1 MLPIK
6 KQIIIIIP
14 LLILLLGCHKTK
26 QVSSEEITT
35 ITINQNQ
42 NIIYKINQI
51 QIIQNL
57 TTIKNTPNPNYI
69 YYTAGENLSY
79 ENLSLKKEKL
89 QVAYIQNYKFCIYN
103 NEKITQTTLKDCN
116 FIYIYANKNKENS
129 IDFSH
134 INKDFVCWINIENTN
149 IDYPVVQSKDNSYYL
164 HRDIYGNYL
173 YAGTTFLDYRDY
185 YDDSKNLIIYGHNM
199 KNTTMFSELEKFKKE
214 DFFNSNPTIT
224 LTNKNGE
231 RHFKAFAVLLVDKN
245 YDYRVTD
252 FKNDEEYNK
261 FLNKICDESM
271 FKVKNKPTS
280 SDKIMTL
287 TTCSYEFK
295 NARTVVICK
304 EIDN

>member
-1 MLPIK
+1 MKVKSFIRNIITICL
-6 KQIIIIIP
+6 IIIICIC
-14 LLILLLGCHKTK
+14 G
-26 QVSSEEITT
+26 
-35 ITINQNQ
+35 
-42 NIIYKINQI
+42 YKIYSKLYEYKKADN
-51 QIIQNL
+51 
-57 TTIKNTPNPNYI
+57 I
-69 YYTAGENLSY
+69 YNDLR
-79 ENLSLKKEKL
+79 KEK
-89 QVAYIQNYKFCIYN
+89 NYTNKN
-103 NEKITQTTLKDCN
+103 SSNKT
-116 FIYIYANKNKENS
+116 NKNKENS

-134 INKDFVCWINIENTN
+134 INKDFVCWINIKNTN
-149 IDYPVVQSKDNSYYL
+149 IDYPVVQGDDNS
-164 HRDIYGNYL
+164 YL
-173 YAGTTFLDYRDY
+173 YAGTTFLDYRNNY
-185 YDDSKNLIIYGHNM
+185 NGSKNLIVYGHNM

-245 YDYRVTD
+245 YDYRVPD

-271 FKVKNKPTS
+271 FKVKDKPTS

>member
-1 MLPIK
+1 MKL
-6 KQIIIIIP
+6 
-14 LLILLLGCHKTK
+14 KTG
-26 QVSSEEITT
+26 
-35 ITINQNQ
+35 
-42 NIIYKINQI
+42 
-51 QIIQNL
+51 
-57 TTIKNTPNPNYI
+57 IKNLITFFLIAIICVCGYRI
-69 YYTAGENLSY
+69 Y
-79 ENLSLKKEKL
+79 EKL
-89 QVAYIQNYKFCIYN
+89 NDYK
-103 NEKITQTTLKDCN
+103 KADDL
-116 FIYIYANKNKENS
+116 YANLRTEKEANLDKNNS
-129 IDFSH
+129 NSGTANTIDLSS

-149 IDYPVVQSKDNSYYL
+149 IDYPVVQGDDNSYYL

-173 YAGTTFLDYRDY
+173 YAGTTFLDYRNNY
-185 YDDSKNLIIYGHNM
+185 NDSKNLIVYGHNM
-199 KNTTMFSELEKFKKE
+199 KNITMFSELEKFKKE

-245 YDYRVTD
+245 YDYRVPD

>member
-1 MLPIK
+1 MKL
-6 KQIIIIIP
+6 
-14 LLILLLGCHKTK
+14 KTG
-26 QVSSEEITT
+26 
-35 ITINQNQ
+35 
-42 NIIYKINQI
+42 
-51 QIIQNL
+51 
-57 TTIKNTPNPNYI
+57 IKNLITFFLIAIICVCGYRI
-69 YYTAGENLSY
+69 Y
-79 ENLSLKKEKL
+79 EKL
-89 QVAYIQNYKFCIYN
+89 NDYKNADDLYDNLRTEKEANLDKN
-103 NEKITQTTLKDCN
+103 NSNSGT
-116 FIYIYANKNKENS
+116 ANT
-129 IDFSH
+129 IDLSS

-149 IDYPVVQSKDNSYYL
+149 IDYPVVQGDDNSYYL

-173 YAGTTFLDYRDY
+173 YAGTTFLDYRNNY
-185 YDDSKNLIIYGHNM
+185 NDSKNLIVYGHNM
-199 KNTTMFSELEKFKKE
+199 KNITMFSELEKFKKE
-214 DFFNSNPTIT
+214 DFFNSIPTIT

-245 YDYRVTD
+245 YDYRVPD

>member
-1 MLPIK
+1 MKVKSFIRN
-6 KQIIIIIP
+6 I
-14 LLILLLGCHKTK
+14 
-26 QVSSEEITT
+26 
-35 ITINQNQ
+35 ITICL
-42 NIIYKINQI
+42 IIVICICGYKIYSKLYEYKKADN
-51 QIIQNL
+51 
-57 TTIKNTPNPNYI
+57 I
-69 YYTAGENLSY
+69 YNDLR
-79 ENLSLKKEKL
+79 KEK
-89 QVAYIQNYKFCIYN
+89 NYTNKN
-103 NEKITQTTLKDCN
+103 SSNKT
-116 FIYIYANKNKENS
+116 NKNKENS

-134 INKDFVCWINIENTN
+134 INKDFVCWINIKNTN
-149 IDYPVVQSKDNSYYL
+149 IDYPVVQGDDNSYYL
-164 HRDIYGNYL
+164 HRDIYENYL
-173 YAGTTFLDYRDY
+173 YAGTTFLDYRNNY
-185 YDDSKNLIIYGHNM
+185 NDSKNLIVYGHNM

-245 YDYRVTD
+245 YDYRVPD

-271 FKVKNKPTS
+271 FKVKDKPTS